1 MPTFPVMLKKSD
13 RLATQRFQGRI
24 AIIASRYNHE
34 YVDGLVAAATEVL
47 KPSGAILEVFRVPG
61 AFEIPVTASALLER
75 DDCEPDAIICLGL
88 IWQGETNHAQQIGQ
102 AVTQALMELS
112 WTTGVPIIHEVI
124 TVTTEAQ
131 AKARCLDKAT
141 NRGTEA
147 AQTALAMVET
157 LQSIREEAENL
168 SEPPPEPTKGRR
180 HNR

>member
-1 MPTFPVMLKKSD
+1 MPTFPAMLKKTD

-147 AQTALAMVET
+147 AQTALTMVET
-157 LQSIREEAENL
+157 LQSIREEAENR
-168 SEPPPEPTKGRR
+168 SEPPPEPPKGRR